1 MRSRRVVAAAVAAA
15 AVVALAACGQGGGSG
30 SGSSSGPAEHSTDCT
45 NKLVHPEAP
54 TVTVWSWYVN
64 AQFAVDQFNNAHTDV
79 QACWRNVGAGVDEYN
94 KFQTA
99 ISAKKGAPDVVMLEA
114 DHLTSYVI
122 QDAVVDISKYGA
134 NDLKGNF
141 PEGAWKDVTA
151 GDAVYAIPVDT
162 GPMAMIYRTD
172 VFKKYGLTPPKTWDE
187 YAQDAAKLK
196 AAGGPLFGNLASN
209 GQARL
214 MALQIQKGATPWSYD
229 YSADPKKLGIN
240 LNDQASKDVLAYW
253 GDLVKK
259 KEIGTQDE
267 FTTDFISGLVGGD
280 YATYISAAWAPGY
293 LIGAG
298 VGKDGKASDFAVA
311 PLPQWDPANPVEVN
325 WGGSTFA
332 VTTQAN
338 DKALAAEVAKG
349 LYSDKA
355 TLDNTWQNQILYPIN
370 NSVQNDPAFLN
381 AKIDFF
387 GGQQSNKQVYV
398 PAAKAYKGVVYG
410 PVTPYYFSA
419 IQESIA
425 AVNGGADA
433 STTLDALQA
442 KMLAYAKTQGFTTG

>member
-1 MRSRRVVAAAVAAA
+1 MRNRRLLSAMVAGAT
-15 AVVALAACGQGGGSG
+15 VVALAACGQGGASG
-30 SGSSSGPAEHSTDCT
+30 SEDTAGPAERSTDCT

-54 TVTVWSWYVN
+54 TVTVWAWYVN
-64 AQFAVDQFNNAHTDV
+64 SEFAVDEFNKTHTNV

-162 GPMAMIYRTD
+162 GPLAMIYRTD
-172 VFKKYGLTPPKTWDE
+172 VFKKYDITPPKTWDE
-187 YAQDAAKLK
+187 YAQAAAKMK
-196 AAGGPLFGNLASN
+196 AAGGPKFGNLASN
-209 GQARL
+209 GQARM

-229 YSADPKKLGIN
+229 YAADPKKLGIN
-240 LNDQASKDVLAYW
+240 LNDQASKDVMAYW
-253 GDLVKK
+253 SDLVKK

-267 FTTDFISGLVGGD
+267 FTTDFISGLIGGD

-293 LIGAG
+293 LLGAG

-355 TLDNTWQNQILYPIN
+355 TLDNTWENQILYPIN
-370 NSVQNDPAFLN
+370 NAVQNNQEFLD

-419 IQESIA
+419 MQESLA

-433 STTLDALQA
+433 SATLDALQD
-442 KMLAYAKTQGFTTG
+442 KMATYAKSQGFNVG